1 MIYFIS
7 YVERML
13 LLKNSV
19 SDDRD
24 EVTISV
30 TNPFGANNLR
40 MNFTLISK
48 YPITRQMVTN
58 VKVNEN
64 DNYVLEV

>member
-48 YPITRQMVTN
+48 YPIKRQMVTN

>member
-1 MIYFIS
+1 M
-7 YVERML
+7 
-13 LLKNSV
+13 LKNSV

-48 YPITRQMVTN
+48 DPMYTKN
-58 VKVNEN
+58 GH
-64 DNYVLEV
+64 